1 LQVVQV
7 SLCTHAQYHLLT
19 IVVAAAVYTTII
31 TNTVTKWT
39 ARLVPVAAIN
49 AGLAS
54 SDLTSLFSVLGT
66 PAFATTYSP
75 EIVAAVGGATQQAY
89 VHGVQVLGLA
99 SLAFGMVGLIA
110 SLCCRDVDSKMN
122 NNIETFIAGEEEK
135 AHHVMHTH
143 EEKVVGGKE
152 Y

>member
-1 LQVVQV
+1 M
-7 SLCTHAQYHLLT
+7 
-19 IVVAAAVYTTII
+19 
-31 TNTVTKWT
+31 
-39 ARLVPVAAIN
+39 PVAAVN

-66 PAFATTYSP
+66 PALATNYSP
-75 EIVAAVGGATQQAY
+75 EVVAAVGGASQQAY

-99 SLAFGMVGLIA
+99 SLAFGMIGLIA

-135 AHHVMHTH
+135 AHHVTPTH
-143 EEKVVGGKE
+143 DEKVVSERKH
-152 Y
+152 